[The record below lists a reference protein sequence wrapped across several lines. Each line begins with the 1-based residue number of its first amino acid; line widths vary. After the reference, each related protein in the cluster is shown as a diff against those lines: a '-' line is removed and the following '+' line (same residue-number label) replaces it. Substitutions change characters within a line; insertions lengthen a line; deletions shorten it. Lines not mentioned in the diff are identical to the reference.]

1 MAGPVDHSLQICPFF
16 KLPAELR
23 NMVYRHCL
31 EAKEPGFEPLAFVT
45 ESANASIQFN
55 LNFDTRVL
63 QISRQMRLEASAL
76 LQGPLTL
83 QININKYEY
92 YKTLDIEQT
101 AFVRQGSLRRALHYA
116 EIMPL
121 RRCEIQMVFGKNDN
135 RITKLRDRSLIHQL
149 TDTLQSF
156 PTIEELRLQ
165 LLPWGSRPTYKVLSS
180 RRLACFGQLRGFK
193 KVEVTGL
200 VQTAFARVLER
211 RMQRPR
217 LSESSEGSNNG
228 NCTEDA
234 LFVCHRKP
242 KRYLGPSRVGTGSDH
257 SCQANWLRHNVRSG
271 KPDPFSTTSR

>member
-1 MAGPVDHSLQICPFF
+1 MAGPVDHSPQMFPFF

-31 EAKEPGFEPLAFVT
+31 EAKEPGFEPQTFAA
-45 ESANASIQFN
+45 ESANASIHFN
-55 LNFDTRVL
+55 LNFDTSVL

-76 LQGPLTL
+76 LQDPLTL
-83 QININKYEY
+83 QIDINKYEY
-92 YKTLDIEQT
+92 YKAFDIEQT

-121 RRCEIQMVFGKNDN
+121 RRCEIKMVFGKNDN
-135 RITKLRDRSLIHQL
+135 CITKLRDRSIIHQL

-156 PTIEELRLQ
+156 PAIKELRLQ
-165 LLPWGSRPTYKVLSS
+165 LLPWGSRPTYRVLSS
-180 RRLACFGQLRGFK
+180 TRLACFGQLRGFK

-200 VQTAFARVLER
+200 VETAFARVLER

-217 LSESSEGSNNG
+217 LSEGSEGSNNG

-234 LFVCHRKP
+234 LFVCHREP
-242 KRYLGPSRVGTGSDH
+242 KRYLGPSRVRTGREN
-257 SCQANWLRHNVRSG
+257 SCQVNWLRHNVRSG
-271 KPDPFSTTSR
+271 KADSFSTTSR